1 MFQLEKGEGGGGG
14 GGGGGGR
21 EFTLGF
27 LFHFAIITIGWT
39 KLKPNIGALGW
50 VQGTSELP

>member
-1 MFQLEKGEGGGGG
+1 MFQLEKGGEEGGGRGG
-14 GGGGGGR
+14 G
-21 EFTLGF
+21 FTLGF

>member
-1 MFQLEKGEGGGGG
+1 MFQLEKGGGGG
-14 GGGGGGR
+14 GGGEAGGR